1 MNWLDITIIAIGI
14 VFGVVGL
21 WQGIIKM
28 AFSIAGL
35 IAGIYLAGR
44 YYQLLAN
51 MLSSGGAVWAKI
63 AAYAII
69 LLVTLVIAG
78 IIGWIVAKLVHITP
92 LGCLD
97 RMIGFILGVGIGL
110 LLIAA
115 GLAVLSKYFSSVEAI
130 VASSQIARFL
140 MARFPLLL
148 ALLPEEFD
156 FIRDFLLSRQQIV

>member
-1 MNWLDITIIAIGI
+1 MNWLDITIIVVGIG
-14 VFGVVGL
+14 FGVAGL
-21 WQGIIKM
+21 WQGAIKM

-51 MLSSGGAVWAKI
+51 ILSSSGATWAKI

-69 LLVTLVIAG
+69 LLVTSAIAG

-92 LGCLD
+92 LGVLD
-97 RMIGFILGVGIGL
+97 RAIGFIFGVGIGL

-115 GLAVLSKYFSSVEAI
+115 GLAILSKYFSSVEAAA
-130 VASSQIARFL
+130 ASSQVARFL
-140 MARFPLLL
+140 MAKFPLLL

-156 FIRDFLLSRQQIV
+156 FIRDFLSPS